1 MENLRA
7 LKIIHDRRNRV
18 LYNVIAEFFR
28 FCGVFVLEEKVDD
41 LSNYDQVDDT
51 QFIILFSKEA
61 APEIKQKK
69 PTYKIDT
76 TDYEIL
82 EHLTLEQAQLD
93 QEPVIHGIEEL
104 FTDIFKAITNNG
116 IQIPVEMIQ
125 ELLSVFL
132 KTDVVIAASNLQYYR
147 MISKIHEKSNNIFE
161 DAIEKLESMKEKI
174 PYLGDF
180 SLTEQE
186 DSDRQAY
193 FVYHYALLYC
203 KQKVNLA
210 CWFLKDGEYNLRRG
224 NGELCNEYG
233 FLREVRLKYRV
244 SELFGDCKKLI
255 EQYPQNANL
264 YVLMGMITERASDG
278 YQVAADAYQ
287 QALEMI
293 GDQPYA
299 SHIYYWLGWV
309 HERQGGNLSEA
320 KKAYAKAYLLQKKYR
335 NIYKVAVMFEREKNY
350 ERFREYLVMCCENLI
365 MDQEIKMDPLE
376 MEYYCKT
383 CILLSIRSLQYRNDA
398 DTAIQYG
405 EEVLEFFRKHIQE
418 DEAGEFRSFYG
429 MDADIYRTESQERIS
444 FRMVYET
451 LAVAYQMKE
460 DMEKSDE
467 YRRKYSLGSL

>member
-28 FCGVFVLEEKVDD
+28 FCGVFVLEERTDYLFK
-41 LSNYDQVDDT
+41 YDQADDT
-51 QFIILFSKEA
+51 QFIIVLSKETV
-61 APEIKQKK
+61 PGIEQKK

-82 EHLTLEQAQLD
+82 ENLTLEQAQFKK
-93 QEPVIHGIEEL
+93 EPVVREIENL
-104 FTDIFKAITNNG
+104 FSNIFDEMINNG
-116 IQIPVEMIQ
+116 MQIPREMIQ

-132 KTDVVIAASNLQYYR
+132 KSDVVIAASDLQYYR
-147 MISKIHEKSNNIFE
+147 MISKIHEKSKKIFE
-161 DAIEKLESMKEKI
+161 DTIKKLESMKEI
-174 PYLGDF
+174 FSYLGDF
-180 SLTEQE
+180 SLVEQK

-203 KQKVNLA
+203 KQKENLA
-210 CWFLKDGEYNLRRG
+210 CWFLKAGEYNQRRG
-224 NGELCNEYG
+224 NGELCNENG
-233 FLREVRLKYRV
+233 FVREVRLKYRV

-264 YVLMGMITERASDG
+264 YVLLGMITERASDG
-278 YQVAADAYQ
+278 CQIAADAYQ
-287 QALEMI
+287 QALKMV
-293 GDQPYA
+293 GKQPYA

-309 HERQGGNLSEA
+309 NERQGGNMSEA
-320 KKAYAKAYLLQKKYR
+320 KKAYANAYLLQKKYR
-335 NIYKVAVMFEREKNY
+335 NIYKVAVMYERERNY
-350 ERFREYLVMCCENLI
+350 ERFREYLVMCCENLT
-365 MDQEIKMDPLE
+365 MGKEIKMDPLE

-383 CILLSIRSLQYRNDA
+383 CILLCIRSLQYRNDA

-405 EEVLEFFRKHIQE
+405 EEVLEFYRKHIQE
-418 DEAGEFRSFYG
+418 DEAEEFQSFYG
-429 MDADIYRTESQERIS
+429 EEANVYRAESQERIS